1 MLLADSDRGHRRARG
16 ERGRQAVDIAVS
28 CSPHRERRDCLQA
41 LETGGFAAHDGHL
54 ATRFTRAMIGYVVP
68 RLDLEA
74 AAADSRELQGSDH
87 SDEPICRVRF
97 FQVDSEHI
105 FMQILPISN
114 PGVKAYSFTFG

>member
-1 MLLADSDRGHRRARG
+1 MLLADSDRSHRRARG
-16 ERGRQAVDIAVS
+16 ERGRQAVDLYLALLIASVAIAYRRS
-28 CSPHRERRDCLQA
+28 RQEASQHMMGHR
-41 LETGGFAAHDGHL
+41 
-54 ATRFTRAMIGYVVP
+54 ATWFTRAMIAYVVQ